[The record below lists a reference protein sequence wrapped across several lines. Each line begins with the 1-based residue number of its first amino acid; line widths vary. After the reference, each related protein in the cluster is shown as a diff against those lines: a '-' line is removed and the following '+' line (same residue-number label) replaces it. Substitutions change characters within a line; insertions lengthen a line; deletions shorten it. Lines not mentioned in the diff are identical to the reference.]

1 MYRSYDV
8 NLPELGHFSLLLRSN
23 FEEIPEEA
31 GRDNVHIHDA
41 IEFYVLERGDISFFV
56 GDKLYELTPGDV
68 ILAKPN
74 EIHNCV
80 RNSRC
85 IHNHYCLWFSPACE
99 VLLSDFLKHPAGEGN
114 LIRLPDEEKRQLLT
128 LCERVFTQAGEGKN
142 ISAYSSAVA
151 ILELCRGGLNV
162 FPEEQSMPE
171 ELMRVLQLIEE
182 RMESIASVKDLCEAL
197 FMSQSTMLRLFRR
210 HLGVSPYEYLDA
222 RRLVMARNYL
232 SEGKSVTDAAALT
245 GFTST
250 SVFIRLFRRR
260 FGITPLKYRQM
271 TYKN

>member
-1 MYRSYDV
+1 
-8 NLPELGHFSLLLRSN
+8 
-23 FEEIPEEA
+23 
-31 GRDNVHIHDA
+31 
-41 IEFYVLERGDISFFV
+41 
-56 GDKLYELTPGDV
+56 
-68 ILAKPN
+68 
-74 EIHNCV
+74 
-80 RNSRC
+80 
-85 IHNHYCLWFSPACE
+85 
-99 VLLSDFLKHPAGEGN
+99 
-114 LIRLPDEEKRQLLT
+114 
-128 LCERVFTQAGEGKN
+128 
-142 ISAYSSAVA
+142 
-151 ILELCRGGLNV
+151 
-162 FPEEQSMPE
+162 MPE

-271 TYKN
+271 TYKK